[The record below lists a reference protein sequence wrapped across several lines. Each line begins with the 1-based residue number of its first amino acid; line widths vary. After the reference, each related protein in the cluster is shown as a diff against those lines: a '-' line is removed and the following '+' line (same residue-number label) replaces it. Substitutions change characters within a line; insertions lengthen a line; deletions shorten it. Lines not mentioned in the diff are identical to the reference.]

1 MTEPLNRIPELKNDV
16 RAIILIHREIGENKL
31 TSEIYIITD
40 LALITRL
47 MKVMLVDSGFT
58 GVTISWQVHKDG
70 RSGYMAK
77 ILIPYKYYAQALSLV
92 QDRVVRFVEAN
103 KLGEGCQGRVKADMV
118 ENYNQII
125 KDFGVPKI
133 LYTS

>member
-1 MTEPLNRIPELKNDV
+1 MTEPLNRIPALKNDV
-16 RAIILIHREIGENKL
+16 RAIILTHREVGENKL
-31 TSEIYIITD
+31 TLEIYILTD

-47 MKVMLVDSGFT
+47 MKIMLVDSGLT
-58 GVTISWQVHKDG
+58 GVSISWQSHIDG
-70 RSGYMAK
+70 RSGYLAK
-77 ILIPYKYYAQALSLV
+77 IVMPYKHYAQILSLV

-103 KLGEGCQGRVKADMV
+103 ELGEGCQGKVISDMV

-125 KDFGVPKI
+125 KDFGVSKI